1 MSLFQRITDL
11 VRANLGEL
19 VSRAEDPEK
28 VLTQAVEDMQR
39 QLGEAKKRVAL
50 ALADEKRLEK
60 QVEAERA
67 RVAEWE
73 QKAMTAIRGG
83 RDDLAMQALAKRKEA
98 EAAATQLGAQR
109 DEQHRAVDELKQA
122 LVALAAKIDEAQR
135 ERALLMARIKRA
147 EAQKTIA
154 ETLSMANDRSAFET
168 FARMAEK
175 VDRIEAEAGAR
186 LEVAALV
193 GGSADDRLKKEID
206 QLGTLSADI
215 ELLALKSKMG
225 LLGAG
230 GGPQA
235 QLPASTGAGEAP
247 PVSAPSAAEPS
258 SGSDGVGEG

>member
-1 MSLFQRITDL
+1 
-11 VRANLGEL
+11 
-19 VSRAEDPEK
+19 
-28 VLTQAVEDMQR
+28 
-39 QLGEAKKRVAL
+39 
-50 ALADEKRLEK
+50 
-60 QVEAERA
+60 
-67 RVAEWE
+67 
-73 QKAMTAIRGG
+73 
-83 RDDLAMQALAKRKEA
+83 
-98 EAAATQLGAQR
+98 
-109 DEQHRAVDELKQA
+109 
-122 LVALAAKIDEAQR
+122 
-135 ERALLMARIKRA
+135 
-147 EAQKTIA
+147 
-154 ETLSMANDRSAFET
+154 
-168 FARMAEK
+168 MAEK